1 MKYLVSLSIVSFI
14 ALVSSSFT
22 TQSTTSSEEKINWMS
37 WEEAI
42 EKNKDNPKKVFID
55 VYTEWCGWCK
65 KMDSSTFADPA
76 IVKYINDNFY
86 AVKFDAEQKEAIE
99 WEGNTY
105 AFEKSGRRGAHQ
117 LAKAMLNDRM
127 GYPSFVLL
135 DEEFARIRI
144 TPGFKKV
151 DQLMQ
156 ELTFAKEEKYKEI
169 SFDDYSKANK

>member
-76 IVKYINDNFY
+76 IVKYMNDNFY

>member
-1 MKYLVSLSIVSFI
+1 MKYIASLTLVCFI
-14 ALVSSSFT
+14 ALLSSSFT
-22 TQSTTSSEEKINWMS
+22 NLDTSTEGDKINWIS
-37 WEEAI
+37 WEEAL
-42 EKNKDNPKKVFID
+42 EKNKKNPKKVFVD

-65 KMDSSTFADPA
+65 KMDSSTFVDPNV
-76 IVKYINDNFY
+76 VKYMNDNFY
-86 AVKFDAEQKEAIE
+86 AVKFDAEQKEEIV

-117 LAKAMLNDRM
+117 LAKAMLNGRM

-135 DEEFARIRI
+135 DEELARIRI

-156 ELTFAKEEKYKEI
+156 ELTFAHEEKYKEV
-169 SFDDYSKANK
+169 SFEDYSRAE

>member
-65 KMDSSTFADPA
+65 KMDSSTFADPT
-76 IVKYINDNFY
+76 IVKYMNDNFY

>member
-1 MKYLVSLSIVSFI
+1 MKYLFSMSIVSFI
-14 ALVSSSFT
+14 AFVTLSFT
-22 TQSTTSSEEKINWMS
+22 TQSTISSEEKINWMS

-76 IVKYINDNFY
+76 IVKYMNDNFY

-135 DEEFARIRI
+135 DEELARIRI

>member
-1 MKYLVSLSIVSFI
+1 VTL
-14 ALVSSSFT
+14 SFT
-22 TQSTTSSEEKINWMS
+22 TQSTISSEEKINWMS

-76 IVKYINDNFY
+76 IVKYMNDNFY

-135 DEEFARIRI
+135 DEELARIRI

>member
-22 TQSTTSSEEKINWMS
+22 TQSTTFSEEKINWMS

-76 IVKYINDNFY
+76 IVKYMNDNFY